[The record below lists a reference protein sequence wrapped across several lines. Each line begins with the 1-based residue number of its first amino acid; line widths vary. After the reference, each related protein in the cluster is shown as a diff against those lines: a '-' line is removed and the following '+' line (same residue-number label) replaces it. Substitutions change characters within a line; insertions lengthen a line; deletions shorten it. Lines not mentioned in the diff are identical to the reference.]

1 MYGEMKKYVFVWDLL
16 SVTVLSILLILTV
29 SFFPDN
35 PLRKVIGLPF
45 ILFFPGYSLL
55 SFLFPRKGD
64 LDGIERMAL
73 SFGMSIAISPLIGLL
88 LNYTPFGIRLIPLL
102 LSLSSFN
109 IAFSI
114 LGIYGR
120 FNTKNPFYP
129 ELKLNIE
136 WKEASRADRIL
147 TVILMLAIISSII
160 ALIYIIVTPKQGE
173 RFTEFYI
180 LGPEGKAE
188 GYPRNLRIGE
198 EASVIIGIANHEYRT
213 VNYTVEVWLVNATFE
228 NKKIRHM
235 YFIDSFN
242 VTLNHSVSVEDWTPQ
257 WERFYNFSINR
268 KGEYKLWFLLFK
280 EKAPPLQKLEDYAG
294 SEAEQRI
301 LDAVD
306 GKIQSLNLNLRID

>member
-1 MYGEMKKYVFVWDLL
+1 MKKYVFVWDLL

-228 NKKIRHM
+228 NKKIHM